1 VVSNVLSGRDKYGS
15 VWAIQRICLDSM
27 RSILNQDRRK
37 LVLSPGDATDGAGP
51 EPGPTLRSPASL
63 GLTFSYNVT
72 IGIPVY
78 IEIAKRAKRYVGQD
92 EPPHGQ

>member
-1 VVSNVLSGRDKYGS
+1 LSGKDKYGS

-27 RSILNQDRRK
+27 RSILNQNRRK
-37 LVLSPGDATDGAGP
+37 LVLPPGSATDGAGP
-51 EPGPTLRSPASL
+51 VPGPTLRSLATL
-63 GLTFSYNVT
+63 GLTFSYNLT

-78 IEIAKRAKRYVGQD
+78 IEITKRAKRYIGQD